1 MGEVKITLIL
11 GAAPMVDDEFVLLS
25 ALVVTTFLLISCA
38 PSGTVASS
46 RAAMVMQAQFEQ
58 QVEEGFGR
66 IDLLPNDW
74 AMMPG
79 P

>member
-1 MGEVKITLIL
+1 
-11 GAAPMVDDEFVLLS
+11 MVDDDFVLLS

-38 PSGTVASS
+38 PTGTIAAS
-46 RAAMVMQAQFEQ
+46 RAAMVLQAQYEQ

-66 IDLLPNDW
+66 LDLLPANW